1 MRTYSKSLAIANRI
15 LGSESS
21 KIYYSSTSNGAVHSN
36 LVFGVIESLP
46 AQSMLLSSIA
56 LDLQEASDTDIIC
69 TLVRVTSDDLTTT
82 ITELDTSAAAITVTL
97 SAGDR
102 HVSQEIS
109 PHILSGSYVYGLK
122 VTACRADPSAGDP
135 GEGLSAT
142 YVLGYV

>member
-21 KIYYSSTSNGAVHSN
+21 KIYYSSTSNGTVHQD
-36 LVFGVIESLP
+36 LIFGVIESLP
-46 AQSMLLSSIA
+46 AQNLLLSSIA
-56 LDLQEASDTDIIC
+56 LDLQEAADTDIVC
-69 TLVRVTSDDLTTT
+69 KLVRITSDDLTTT
-82 ITELDTSAAAITVTL
+82 TLEQDTSAADITVTL
-97 SAGDR
+97 STGNR
-102 HVSQEIS
+102 HVTQEIS

-122 VTACRADPSAGDP
+122 ITSCRANPAAGNS

>member
-21 KIYYSSTSNGAVHSN
+21 KIYYSSTSNGVVYQN
-36 LVFGVIESLP
+36 LIFGVVESLP

-56 LDLQEASDTDIIC
+56 LDLQEAADTDITC

-82 ITELDTSAAAITVTL
+82 TTEQDTSAADITITL
-97 SAGDR
+97 AAGNR
-102 HVSQEIS
+102 HITQEIS
-109 PHILSGSYVYGLK
+109 PHILSGSYTYGLK
-122 VTACRADPSAGDP
+122 VTACRADASAGNA